1 MIISIDIGLRNLAIF
16 CGSYIDKSDI
26 STYKIEFWETYNTLD
41 GDSYECEGIQKSGKI
56 CGKKCSLKY
65 KKNLVLH
72 LQTKEPD
79 DYSSSVDMCISK
91 GTANPDYIFTCKT
104 HFPKTLDC
112 KAKEHIFKKKNIDDY
127 LLQDIAK
134 NVISKIQE
142 IYAKKISKLDIE
154 TIIIELQPVLNKKA
168 VFTSHIIYG
177 KLTDLYKDTNVKITF
192 VRAVHKL
199 KAYDGPHIECKL
211 KGAYAQRKWLSVQYT
226 KWFLENKFSKEQRD
240 IWLPYFESQS
250 VKPDLADTLLMGIN
264 GIYGIPKKK
273 QPVLTKGT
281 KKVKL
286 KISRN
291 MKK

>member
-16 CGSYIDKSDI
+16 CASYKDKSDI
-26 STYKIEFWETYNTLD
+26 STYKIEFWDIYNTLD
-41 GDSYECEGIQKSGKI
+41 TDSYECEGIQKSGKI

-65 KKNLVLH
+65 KKNLVLEIEKMSTE
-72 LQTKEPD
+72 QSIEI
-79 DYSSSVDMCISK
+79 SSEVSKTK

-112 KAKEHIFKKKNIDDY
+112 KAKEHTFKKKNIDDY

-142 IYAKKISKLDIE
+142 IYDKKIKNLNIE

-177 KLTDLYKDTNVKITF
+177 KLTDLYKDANVKITF

-226 KWFLENKFSKEQRD
+226 KWFLENKFSKEQMD

-264 GIYGIPKKK
+264 GIYGIPKKA
-273 QPVLTKGT
+273 QPKLSKGT
-281 KKVKL
+281 KRVKL

-291 MKK
+291 KK